1 MVTLSIKNLTAG
13 EILAIKRDEMR
24 GVIPRAGKKGVGLP
38 GSFNVTLSMR
48 GFPAVKGAN

>member
-24 GVIPRAGKKGVGLP
+24 GVIPSAWQPQRHSLHARVPCCQGRELE
-38 GSFNVTLSMR
+38 
-48 GFPAVKGAN
+48 AE